1 MGILFNERTKEFH
14 LQGRDVSYIF
24 SVLRNGQL
32 GHLYYGKKLKH
43 RSSFQH
49 FLRVETRGASASVYE
64 GELAFSLETIK
75 QEYPSYGTTDFRE
88 PAYQLLQQNGSRI
101 TNFEYDN
108 HKIYKGKKPL
118 NGLPATY
125 VEEES
130 EATSVEVELIDKLL
144 NASLILTYTVYEDRN
159 IITRHARFEHRG
171 EEPVDILRIMSG
183 SIDLPTSNYEMVQL
197 SGAWIRERHVKTRML
212 QPGIQ
217 SISSAR
223 GTSSSQQNPF
233 LILKNPAA
241 TEHSGEAYG
250 FSLVYSG
257 NFLGQVEV
265 DHYDVS
271 RITIGIHPFDFQ
283 WRLERG
289 QTFQSPELVLAY
301 SNSGLNGLS
310 QEYHE
315 LYRKRLARGKWR
327 DLERP
332 VLINNWEATYFDFN
346 EEKIVHIAKEAQK
359 LGVELFV
366 LDDGWFGKRNDD
378 TTSLGDWFVD
388 ENKLPGGMKSLVQKV
403 TDLGMDF
410 GLWFEPEMISKQSN
424 LYEKHPDWLIH
435 VPNRPQSHGRNQ
447 YVLDFSREEVVN
459 YIYEQM
465 EAILSEAPISYIKW
479 DMNRNITEIGS
490 VGLPANRQFEVV
502 HRYILGV
509 YDLYERLTRKFPDIL
524 FESCASGGARF
535 DPGMLYY
542 APQAWTS
549 DNTDAIE
556 RLKIQYGT
564 SFAYPISSMGA
575 HVSAVPNHQVRRVTS
590 LETRGDVAYFGAFG
604 YELDVTLMTEDEKET
619 VKQQIQYYKK
629 HRSLIQNGI
638 FYRLKSP
645 FEQDGN
651 VTSWMVVSS
660 DQKQAIIGYY
670 QVLSRPNPS
679 YERIELKGLHPD
691 YEYTVMETDQTAY
704 GDELMYAGIALTHEY
719 PGVEAYAEKSGDFV
733 SIIYTL
739 QAQ

>member
-43 RSSFQH
+43 RSAFQH

-144 NASLILTYTVYEDRN
+144 NASLILTYTVYEDRD

-171 EEPVDILRIMSG
+171 EEAVDILRIMSG

-271 RITIGIHPFDFQ
+271 RITMGIHPFDFQ

-289 QTFQSPELVLAY
+289 QIFQSPELVLAY
-301 SNSGLNGLS
+301 STNGLNGLS

-327 DLERP
+327 NLERP

-388 ENKLPGGMKSLVQKV
+388 ENKLPGGMKSLAQKV

-424 LYEKHPDWLIH
+424 LYGKHPDWLIH
-435 VPNRPQSHGRNQ
+435 VPNRHQSHGRNQ

-459 YIYEQM
+459 YIYERM

-490 VGLPANRQFEVV
+490 AGLPANRQFEVV

-604 YELDVTLMTEDEKET
+604 YELDVTLMTEDQKET

-670 QVLSRPNPS
+670 QVLARPNPS

-719 PGVEAYAEKSGDFV
+719 PGVEAYDEKSGDFV
-733 SIIYTL
+733 SVIYTL